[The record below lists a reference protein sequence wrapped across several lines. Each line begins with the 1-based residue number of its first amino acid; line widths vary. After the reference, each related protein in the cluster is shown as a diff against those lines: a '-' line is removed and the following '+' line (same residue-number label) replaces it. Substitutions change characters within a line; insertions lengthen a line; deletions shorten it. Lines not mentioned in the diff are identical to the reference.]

1 MGLKAASEHGATEH
15 VGSSSFDASASL
27 RGASSGV
34 ESRKDEDVLDFA
46 NGVSSKP
53 AILGAK
59 PARIWPLVFL
69 TDAMLQH
76 WNAWCLLMREGSQGI
91 WNHQT
96 NLRNNQGT
104 LRNKVQKRPQRA
116 GNRCVSRLPCHR
128 SKACRTQRV
137 LRLVRRLLRPLQ
149 RQPRDYPKQL
159 TGKAN
164 FSTHGILPCR
174 GHAVDAAA
182 GNRNLWNTC
191 RNQKGCRQER
201 PQGSGGT
208 DPWLVAMAR
217 CLREGKSIGCMRTGL
232 VK

>member
-1 MGLKAASEHGATEH
+1 MAPATPAPLNLQRQRGDSRQCSVTEPYKARPSTHVRTRLGLKAASEHGATEH
-15 VGSSSFDASASL
+15 VESSSFDASASL

-104 LRNKVQKRPQRA
+104 LRNKGSETASKSWQPLCFKAPLPQIQGLQDPTRPETSAQALETIAATTKRL
-116 GNRCVSRLPCHR
+116 S
-128 SKACRTQRV
+128 
-137 LRLVRRLLRPLQ
+137 
-149 RQPRDYPKQL
+149 
-159 TGKAN
+159 
-164 FSTHGILPCR
+164 
-174 GHAVDAAA
+174 
-182 GNRNLWNTC
+182 
-191 RNQKGCRQER
+191 
-201 PQGSGGT
+201 
-208 DPWLVAMAR
+208 
-217 CLREGKSIGCMRTGL
+217 
-232 VK
+232 